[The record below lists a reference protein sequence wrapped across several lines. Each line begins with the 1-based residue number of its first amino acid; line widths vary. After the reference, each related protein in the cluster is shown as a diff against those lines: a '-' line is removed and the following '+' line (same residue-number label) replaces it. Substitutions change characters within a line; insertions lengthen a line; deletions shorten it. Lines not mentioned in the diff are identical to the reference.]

1 MSDEQENRGARGM
14 SPARRYWRGRALGAL
29 LLGGLAVGN
38 ADCAQERDPID
49 RVRALLGKSRSCV
62 GRTCS

>member
-1 MSDEQENRGARGM
+1 MSDEQENPGARRGM
-14 SPARRYWRGRALGAL
+14 IPARRFWRSRALGAL

-49 RVRALLGKSRSCV
+49 RTRPARVSMIKHE
-62 GRTCS
+62 